1 MKKITGIVLCLF
13 MIMSIF
19 TGCTNHNDENVI
31 NIYTAIEEEYVEE
44 YIKDFKEKYPEIEV
58 NIIRDSSG
66 VVSAKLLVER
76 ENPRADVVWGIP
88 ASNVLVLEKYDIF
101 HPYKSERLDEIDPKF
116 YDTAT
121 EIPRWVGISSWMT
134 AITVNVKELEA
145 KGLPIPYTYE
155 DLLNPEYKQSIVM
168 PNPASSGTGFLTV
181 SGLMQILGEEEGFKY
196 LDALHNNIKEYSHSG
211 SSPTKQAAKG
221 EALIGI
227 GMDFLSLQMEA
238 DNPQIK
244 TILPEEGSG
253 WELEVLA
260 LIRKPKI
267 KESAKKFYEWAL
279 SKDTMQ
285 MYAENR
291 SLITE
296 KDYTPAGSDAYKN
309 GVKEQMIENNLTWA
323 AENRNRILKLWEEK
337 YGAGE

>member
-1 MKKITGIVLCLF
+1 MKKITGIILCLS
-13 MIMSIF
+13 MLVAIF
-19 TGCTNHNDENVI
+19 TGCTKYDDENVI
-31 NIYTAIEEEYVEE
+31 NIYSAIEEEYVEE
-44 YIKDFKEKYPEIEV
+44 YIKDFKEKYPDIEV

-88 ASNVLVLEKYDIF
+88 ASNVLVLEKYNIF
-101 HPYKSERLDEIDPKF
+101 HPYKSERLNEIDPKF
-116 YDTAT
+116 YDTKG

-134 AITVNVKELEA
+134 AFTVNIKELEE
-145 KGLPIPYTYE
+145 KGLPIPYTYK
-155 DLLNPEYKQSIVM
+155 DLLNPLYKDSIIM
-168 PNPASSGTGFLTV
+168 PNPASSGTGFLTI

-196 LDALHNNIKEYSHSG
+196 LDILDKNIKEYSHSG
-211 SSPTKQAAKG
+211 SAPTKQTAKG
-221 EALIGI
+221 EFLIGI
-227 GMDFLSLQMEA
+227 GMDFLSLQMEE

-260 LIRKPKI
+260 LIEKPEI
-267 KESAKKFYEWAL
+267 KDSAKKFYEWAL
-279 SKDTMQ
+279 SKETMQ

-296 KDYTPAGSDAYKN
+296 KGYSPEGSEAYKN

-323 AENRNRILKLWEEK
+323 AENRNRMLKLWEEK